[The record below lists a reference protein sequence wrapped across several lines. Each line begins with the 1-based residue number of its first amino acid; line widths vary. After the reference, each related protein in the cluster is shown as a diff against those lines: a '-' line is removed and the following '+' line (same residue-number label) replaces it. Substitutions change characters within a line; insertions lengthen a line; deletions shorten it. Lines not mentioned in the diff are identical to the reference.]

1 MCMSAPKVPQVQPA
15 PPPAPPAV
23 VTPQAS
29 IEEDKAPM
37 VETAVDVAKEEATKK
52 KKKIGTSALQTSS
65 GLNIPT
71 VSGLNIT

>member
-15 PPPAPPAV
+15 PPPAPPAA
-23 VTPQAS
+23 P

-37 VETAVDVAKEEATKK
+37 VETAVDVDKDEVATKK
-52 KKKIGTSALQTSS
+52 KRKVGTSALQTSS

>member
-15 PPPAPPAV
+15 PPPVAPP
-23 VTPQAS
+23 QAP

-37 VETAVDVAKEEATKK
+37 VETAVDVDKEATTKK
-52 KKKIGTSALQTSS
+52 KKKVGTSSLQTSS

>member
-15 PPPAPPAV
+15 PPPVAAPEAP
-23 VTPQAS
+23 
-29 IEEDKAPM
+29 IEETKVPT
-37 VETAVDVAKEEATKK
+37 VETAVEKEETSLKK
-52 KKKIGTSALQTSS
+52 SKKRGTSALQTSS

>member
-1 MCMSAPKVPQVQPA
+1 MSAPKVPKVQPA

-37 VETAVDVAKEEATKK
+37 VETAVDVAKEDTTKK

>member
-1 MCMSAPKVPQVQPA
+1 MSAPKVPQVQPA
-15 PPPAPPAV
+15 PPPVA
-23 VTPQAS
+23 PQAP

-37 VETAVDVAKEEATKK
+37 VETAVDVDKEATTKK
-52 KKKIGTSALQTSS
+52 KKKVGTSALQTSS

>member
-15 PPPAPPAV
+15 PPPAPTAAP
-23 VTPQAS
+23 

-37 VETAVDVAKEEATKK
+37 VETAVDVDKDEVATKK
-52 KKKIGTSALQTSS
+52 KKKVGTSALQTSS

>member
-15 PPPAPPAV
+15 PPPVGTPAP
-23 VTPQAS
+23 
-29 IEEDKAPM
+29 IEEDKAPT
-37 VETAVDVAKEEATKK
+37 VETAVESDKETEVVKK
-52 KKKIGTSALQTSS
+52 KKVGTSALQTSS